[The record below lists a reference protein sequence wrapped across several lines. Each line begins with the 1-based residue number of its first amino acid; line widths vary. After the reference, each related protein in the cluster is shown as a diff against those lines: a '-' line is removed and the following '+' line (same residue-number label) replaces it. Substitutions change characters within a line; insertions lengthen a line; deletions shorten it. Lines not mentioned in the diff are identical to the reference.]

1 MKQPQICLHRP
12 TLAPPSPFPTPFHLP
27 TPSHLLTPS
36 HPIPVGC
43 HRAPHPFS
51 LSQSTG
57 LSCQCHTADS
67 HWLSSLP
74 IVMHMV
80 IHMVMYMLRCSPL
93 SSPHPRLPPRCP
105 QVCSLCVCLCCCLQR
120 CREAWRAP
128 VHRVTKSWTWLSV

>member
-1 MKQPQICLHRP
+1 MGMKQPQICLHRP

-57 LSCQCHTADS
+57 LSCQCHTTDS
-67 HWLSSLP
+67 HWLSIL
-74 IVMHMV
+74 
-80 IHMVMYMLRCSPL
+80 HMVMYMVMYMLPCSPL
-93 SSPHPRLPPRCP
+93 SSPHPLLPPLCP
-105 QVCSLCVCLCCCLQR
+105 QFCSLCLCLCYFLQR
-120 CREAWRAP
+120 CRGAWRPP
-128 VHRVTKSWTWLSV
+128 VHGVTKSWTWLSV